1 MPLMAVWYELALP
14 VTVPDGRLPEV
25 AVWLE
30 TAEEPDAVPEI
41 GPPDGAP
48 LLREKLELLPPV
60 IVVPG
65 SVVVGPGT

>member
-1 MPLMAVWYELALP
+1 MAVWYEALP
-14 VTVPDGRLPEV
+14 VAVVDGRLPKV
-25 AVWLE
+25 VVSLE

-41 GPPDGAP
+41 GAADGDP
-48 LLREKLELLPPV
+48 LLRETLELLPPA

>member
-1 MPLMAVWYELALP
+1 MPLMAVWYEALP
-14 VTVPDGRLPEV
+14 VTMVDGRLPKV
-25 AVWLE
+25 VVSLE

-41 GPPDGAP
+41 GATDGDP
-48 LLREKLELLPPV
+48 LLRETLELLPPA